1 MQLGRAPKPYRLL
14 ALPGKLPRRCLACAC
29 LVYPIRV
36 LSYRFWVLAGK
47 TLGRLQKK
55 DIGAALFGRSRRN
68 VLGLLFAHPDRA
80 FYLREIIAATGSG
93 TGQVQRE
100 LENLTGVGLVLRER
114 RANQVYFRAN
124 AEAPIFEELKG
135 IVAKTF
141 GVADVLRELL
151 VPFADRIRVAF
162 IYGSVARSEDT
173 ARSDID
179 VMMVGDVLLSELAN
193 VLHEAETRLRRPV
206 APTIYDEQEFR
217 DRVHAGQHFLAQV
230 LKRPKIFLVGDEHEL
245 SRLAQSAA

>member
-1 MQLGRAPKPYRLL
+1 M
-14 ALPGKLPRRCLACAC
+14 
-29 LVYPIRV
+29 
-36 LSYRFWVLAGK
+36 
-47 TLGRLQKK
+47 
-55 DIGAALFGRSRRN
+55 
-68 VLGLLFAHPDRA
+68 GLLFAHPDRA

-100 LENLTGVGLVLRER
+100 LENLTSVGLVLRER

-124 AEAPIFEELKG
+124 ADAPIFEELKG

-151 VPFADRIRVAF
+151 APFAGRLRVAF

-179 VMMVGDVLLSELAN
+179 VLIVGDVMLSELAN
-193 VLHEAETRLRRPV
+193 GLHEAESQLRRPV

-217 DRVHAGQHFLAQV
+217 ERVRAGQHFLAQV

-245 SRLAQSAA
+245 GRLAQSAA